1 MQMIAAKVGFS
12 LYKTA
17 DFVKAELELWSLF
30 DLTGGQAS

>member
-17 DFVKAELELWSLF
+17 DFVKVELEL
-30 DLTGGQAS
+30 